1 MKAVIMGYLEGII
14 AILCINLIFAY
25 GVFLTA
31 ASGQLNLGGGGFQ
44 ALGAYVAGVC
54 SNSLEVPIFISVIAG
69 IIGAG
74 VVGFLL
80 SFPVLRTKGVYM
92 VLATFAFALVVSGII
107 LNSDFLGGAT
117 GMSVPAYLPVNGLI
131 FSAIGVVL
139 LVFWIMASRIGLA
152 MRSIHDDDLVSEIM
166 GINVR
171 GFQVFAF
178 TLGGALA
185 GFSGALYAHHYSFIE
200 AQYFSAL
207 LSIFVLLYVL
217 IGGTQTAWGPLIGAS
232 FFTLIPELLRV
243 GDTEWRYVIFGVLIV
258 FMMIFRPEGI
268 VTRTLVHRIGT
279 TFSRNRGH

>member
-1 MKAVIMGYLEGII
+1 MGYLEGII

-44 ALGAYVAGVC
+44 ALGAYIAGVC

-69 IIGAG
+69 VIGAG
-74 VVGFLL
+74 VVGFLI

-268 VTRTLVHRIGT
+268 VTRTLVHRIST
-279 TFSRNRGH
+279 SFSRNGGH

>member
-1 MKAVIMGYLEGII
+1 
-14 AILCINLIFAY
+14 
-25 GVFLTA
+25 
-31 ASGQLNLGGGGFQ
+31 
-44 ALGAYVAGVC
+44 
-54 SNSLEVPIFISVIAG
+54 
-69 IIGAG
+69 
-74 VVGFLL
+74 
-80 SFPVLRTKGVYM
+80 
-92 VLATFAFALVVSGII
+92 
-107 LNSDFLGGAT
+107 
-117 GMSVPAYLPVNGLI
+117 
-131 FSAIGVVL
+131 
-139 LVFWIMASRIGLA
+139 

>member
-1 MKAVIMGYLEGII
+1 MGYLEGII

-44 ALGAYVAGVC
+44 ALGAYIAGVC

-279 TFSRNRGH
+279 IFSRNPGALK

>member
-1 MKAVIMGYLEGII
+1 MGYLEGII

-44 ALGAYVAGVC
+44 ALGAYIAGVC
-54 SNSLEVPIFISVIAG
+54 SNSLEVPIFVSVIAG

>member
-1 MKAVIMGYLEGII
+1 MMGYLEGII

-44 ALGAYVAGVC
+44 ALGAYIAGVC
-54 SNSLEVPIFISVIAG
+54 SNSLEVPIFVSVIAG

-131 FSAIGVVL
+131 FSAIGVVM

-279 TFSRNRGH
+279 RFSRNPGVLK

>member
-1 MKAVIMGYLEGII
+1 MGYLEGII

-44 ALGAYVAGVC
+44 ALGAYIAGVC
-54 SNSLEVPIFISVIAG
+54 SNSLEVPIFVSVIAG

-74 VVGFLL
+74 VVGFLI

>member
-1 MKAVIMGYLEGII
+1 MGYLEGII

-54 SNSLEVPIFISVIAG
+54 SNSLEVPIFVSVIAG

-131 FSAIGVVL
+131 FSAIGVVM

-268 VTRTLVHRIGT
+268 VTRTLVHRIST

>member
-1 MKAVIMGYLEGII
+1 MGYLEGII

-44 ALGAYVAGVC
+44 ALGAYIAGVC

-74 VVGFLL
+74 VVGFLI

-268 VTRTLVHRIGT
+268 VTRTLVHRIST

>member
-1 MKAVIMGYLEGII
+1 
-14 AILCINLIFAY
+14 
-25 GVFLTA
+25 
-31 ASGQLNLGGGGFQ
+31 
-44 ALGAYVAGVC
+44 
-54 SNSLEVPIFISVIAG
+54 
-69 IIGAG
+69 
-74 VVGFLL
+74 
-80 SFPVLRTKGVYM
+80 M

-131 FSAIGVVL
+131 FSAIGVVM

>member
-1 MKAVIMGYLEGII
+1 MGYLEGII

-44 ALGAYVAGVC
+44 ALGAYIAGVC

-69 IIGAG
+69 VIGAG
-74 VVGFLL
+74 VVGFLI

-268 VTRTLVHRIGT
+268 VTRTLVHRIST
-279 TFSRNRGH
+279 TFSRTGGH

>member
-1 MKAVIMGYLEGII
+1 MGYLEGII

-217 IGGTQTAWGPLIGAS
+217 IGGTQTAWGPLIAAS

-268 VTRTLVHRIGT
+268 VTRTLVHRIST

>member
-1 MKAVIMGYLEGII
+1 MGYLEGII

>member
-1 MKAVIMGYLEGII
+1 MGYLEGII

-31 ASGQLNLGGGGFQ
+31 ASGQLNLGGGGFL
-44 ALGAYVAGVC
+44 ALGAYIAGVC

-131 FSAIGVVL
+131 FSAIGVVM

-200 AQYFSAL
+200 AHYFSAL

>member
-1 MKAVIMGYLEGII
+1 MGYLEGII

-74 VVGFLL
+74 VVGFLI

-131 FSAIGVVL
+131 FSAIGVVM

-268 VTRTLVHRIGT
+268 VTRTLVHRIST

>member
-1 MKAVIMGYLEGII
+1 MGYLEGII

-44 ALGAYVAGVC
+44 ALGAYIAGVC

>member
-1 MKAVIMGYLEGII
+1 MGYLEGII

-54 SNSLEVPIFISVIAG
+54 SNSLEVPIFVSVIAG

-131 FSAIGVVL
+131 FSAIGVVM

-279 TFSRNRGH
+279 RFSRNPGVLK

>member
-1 MKAVIMGYLEGII
+1 MGYLEGII

-44 ALGAYVAGVC
+44 ALGAYIAGVC

-279 TFSRNRGH
+279 TFSGNRGH

>member
-1 MKAVIMGYLEGII
+1 MGYLEGII

-54 SNSLEVPIFISVIAG
+54 SNSLEVPIFVSVIAG

>member
-1 MKAVIMGYLEGII
+1 MGYLEGII

-44 ALGAYVAGVC
+44 ALGAYIAGVC
-54 SNSLEVPIFISVIAG
+54 SNSLEVPIFVSVIAG

-74 VVGFLL
+74 VGGFLL

-131 FSAIGVVL
+131 FSAIGVVM

-268 VTRTLVHRIGT
+268 VTRTLVHRIST

>member
-1 MKAVIMGYLEGII
+1 MGYLEGII

-44 ALGAYVAGVC
+44 ALGAYIAGVC
-54 SNSLEVPIFISVIAG
+54 SNSLEVPIFVSVIAG

-131 FSAIGVVL
+131 FSAIGVVM

-268 VTRTLVHRIGT
+268 VTRTLVHRIST

>member
-1 MKAVIMGYLEGII
+1 MGYLEGII

-54 SNSLEVPIFISVIAG
+54 SNSLEVPIFVSVIAG

-131 FSAIGVVL
+131 FSAIGVVM

-279 TFSRNRGH
+279 TFSRNPGALK

>member
-1 MKAVIMGYLEGII
+1 MGYLEGII

-44 ALGAYVAGVC
+44 ALGAYIAGVC

-74 VVGFLL
+74 VIGFLL

-131 FSAIGVVL
+131 FSAIGVVM

>member
-1 MKAVIMGYLEGII
+1 MGYLEGII

-54 SNSLEVPIFISVIAG
+54 SNSLEVPIFVSVIAG

-279 TFSRNRGH
+279 RFSRNPGVLK

>member
-1 MKAVIMGYLEGII
+1 MGYLEGII

-44 ALGAYVAGVC
+44 ALGAYIAGVC

-131 FSAIGVVL
+131 FSAIGVVM

>member
-1 MKAVIMGYLEGII
+1 MGYLEGII

-44 ALGAYVAGVC
+44 ALGAYIAGVC

-74 VVGFLL
+74 VVGFLI

-139 LVFWIMASRIGLA
+139 FVFWIMASRIGLA

-232 FFTLIPELLRV
+232 FFTLIPEFLRV

-268 VTRTLVHRIGT
+268 VTRTLVHRIST
-279 TFSRNRGH
+279 TFNRNRGH

>member
-1 MKAVIMGYLEGII
+1 MGYLEGII

-44 ALGAYVAGVC
+44 ALGAYIAGVC

-117 GMSVPAYLPVNGLI
+117 GMSVPAYLPVNALI
-131 FSAIGVVL
+131 FSAIGVVF

-279 TFSRNRGH
+279 RFSRNPGVLK

>member
-1 MKAVIMGYLEGII
+1 MGYLEGII

-44 ALGAYVAGVC
+44 ALGAYIAGVC
-54 SNSLEVPIFISVIAG
+54 SNSLEVPILISVIAG

-279 TFSRNRGH
+279 RFSRNPGALK

>member
-1 MKAVIMGYLEGII
+1 MGYLEGII

-54 SNSLEVPIFISVIAG
+54 SNSLEVPIFVSVIAG

-131 FSAIGVVL
+131 FSAIGVVM

-279 TFSRNRGH
+279 RFSRNPGALK

>member
-1 MKAVIMGYLEGII
+1 MGYLEGII

-131 FSAIGVVL
+131 FSAIGVVM

>member
-1 MKAVIMGYLEGII
+1 MGYLEGII

-44 ALGAYVAGVC
+44 ALGAYIAGVC

-279 TFSRNRGH
+279 TFSRNPGVLK

>member
-1 MKAVIMGYLEGII
+1 MGYLEGII

-279 TFSRNRGH
+279 RFSRNPGALK

>member
-1 MKAVIMGYLEGII
+1 MGYLEGII

-54 SNSLEVPIFISVIAG
+54 SNSLEVPIFVSVIAG

-131 FSAIGVVL
+131 FSAIGVVM

-166 GINVR
+166 GINGR

>member
-1 MKAVIMGYLEGII
+1 MGYLEGII

-44 ALGAYVAGVC
+44 ALGAYIAGVC

-268 VTRTLVHRIGT
+268 VTRTLVHRIST

>member
-1 MKAVIMGYLEGII
+1 MGYLEGII

-44 ALGAYVAGVC
+44 ALGAYIAGVC

-279 TFSRNRGH
+279 RFSRNPGVLK

>member
-1 MKAVIMGYLEGII
+1 MGYLEGII

-54 SNSLEVPIFISVIAG
+54 SNSLEVPIFVSVIAG

-131 FSAIGVVL
+131 FSAIGVVM

>member
-1 MKAVIMGYLEGII
+1 MGYLEGII

-74 VVGFLL
+74 VVGFLI

-139 LVFWIMASRIGLA
+139 FVFWIMASRIGLA

-232 FFTLIPELLRV
+232 FFTLIPEFLRV

>member
-1 MKAVIMGYLEGII
+1 MGYLEGII

-25 GVFLTA
+25 GAFLTA

-54 SNSLEVPIFISVIAG
+54 SNSLEVPIFVSVIAG

-131 FSAIGVVL
+131 FSAIGVVM

>member
-1 MKAVIMGYLEGII
+1 MGYLEGII

-44 ALGAYVAGVC
+44 ALGAYIAGVC
-54 SNSLEVPIFISVIAG
+54 SNSLEVPIFVSVIAG

-131 FSAIGVVL
+131 FSAIGVVM